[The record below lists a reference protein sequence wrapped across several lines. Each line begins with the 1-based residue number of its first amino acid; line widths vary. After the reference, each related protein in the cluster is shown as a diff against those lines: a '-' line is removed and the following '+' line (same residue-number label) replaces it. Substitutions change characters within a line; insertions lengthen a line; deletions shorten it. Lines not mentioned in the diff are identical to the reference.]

1 MYTNWHVSM
10 NTEVVLVKQLDDLKE
25 QHRNLDR
32 DIRIMEQD
40 ATHNQLMAARLKK
53 QKLALR
59 DKIAEIEV
67 ELYPDV
73 PA

>member
-1 MYTNWHVSM
+1 MYTNWHVAM
-10 NTEVVLVKQLDDLKE
+10 NTEVVLHKQLEDLKD
-25 QHRNLDR
+25 QHRTLDHE
-32 DIRIMEQD
+32 IRVMEQD
-40 ATHNQLMAARLKK
+40 PTHNQLMAARMKK